1 MKIKHWSLVVLFLF
15 CSSFFGSGLYP
26 DPGGQQVDLVKM
38 KKEEEKR
45 KKKLKKTKYVVTND
59 SLKKVDNTKG
69 TGSLSKA
76 SGKSKTGEKTKEG
89 TSPALPPAQSQT
101 SFDSMADEM
110 DKEREKKCKHW
121 QGQKRDLIYD
131 IYKTKADIRDMIQ
144 EYNKIVQEFDL
155 ATGDTQNKMM
165 ERSNKL
171 SKDIEN
177 AKSHIT
183 AMEKELVELADK
195 ARKDGVP
202 PGCLREIEYPP
213 SNK

>member
-1 MKIKHWSLVVLFLF
+1 MKIKHLSLVVLFLV

-26 DPGGQQVDLVKM
+26 DPGGQQVDLVKL

-76 SGKSKTGEKTKEG
+76 SGKSKTGEKTKEN
-89 TSPALPPAQSQT
+89 TSPAPPPQSQT
-101 SFDSMADEM
+101 SLDSMADEM
-110 DKEREKKCKHW
+110 DKEREKKCQYW

-131 IYKTKADIRDMIQ
+131 IYKTKADIRDMLL
-144 EYNKIVQEFDL
+144 EYNKIVQEFDF

-177 AKSHIT
+177 AKGHIT
-183 AMEKELVELADK
+183 VLEKEVVELADK

-213 SNK
+213 AKK